1 MLGFPC
7 AFLELGP
14 EHVLHMYRKRDWH
27 MGRNIFLAGLI
38 AAVLAAPA
46 IANDA
51 VDPMVWPKHQW
62 RSDLFSVGSDS
73 AHSHIVRVRHEVQRS
88 VHVERHVVSESQSM
102 DMPAGPRRAKLIR
115 IGGDA
120 VTGVSVNAVRQSRPR
135 CSGMLILT
143 WTGSASTS
151 RCHSGNATVR
161 H

>member
-1 MLGFPC
+1 
-7 AFLELGP
+7 
-14 EHVLHMYRKRDWH
+14 

-38 AAVLAAPA
+38 AAAFAVPA

-73 AHSHIVRVRHEVQRS
+73 AHSHIVRVRHEVRRS
-88 VHVERHVVSESQSM
+88 VRVERHVVIESQSM
-102 DMPAGPRRAKLIR
+102 DVPAGPRRAKLIR
-115 IGGDA
+115 IGGNA

-143 WTGSASTS
+143 WTGAGTTM
-151 RCHSGNATVR
+151 RCNPSSGVLGE
-161 H
+161 

>member
-1 MLGFPC
+1 MLGFLC
-7 AFLELGP
+7 AFLEMGP

-38 AAVLAAPA
+38 AASLAAPA

-73 AHSHIVRVRHEVQRS
+73 AHSHIVRVRHAIRRS
-88 VHVERHVVSESQSM
+88 VRVERHVFIESQRM
-102 DMPAGPRRAKLIR
+102 NTKAGPRRAKLIR

-143 WTGSASTS
+143 WTGAGTTA
-151 RCHSGNATVR
+151 RCN
-161 H
+161 